1 MTFEE
6 FLQKL
11 DGETPGAVR
20 VSLGVASNF
29 QDVYRFL
36 QFAPRF
42 LDRAATAEAR

>member
-1 MTFEE
+1 M
-6 FLQKL
+6 

-29 QDVYRFL
+29 RDVYRFV
-36 QFAPRF
+36 QFARCF